1 MRGVQFRKRRKI
13 MGIFTRLSDIVN
25 SNINH
30 ILDKAEDPAKMIRMM
45 VQEME
50 DTLVEVRSSTARVIA
65 DRKELERNLVRLRD
79 AQDEWYAKAEL
90 ALNKDREDL
99 ANAALIERSKLAE
112 MEVGLEN
119 DRQPLEDALKKYE
132 SDIISLEAKIKEAK
146 QKQRSIVER
155 QKTATSQLK
164 VRQKLY
170 DNRIGDV
177 MVRFTQME
185 KRADDMEGRVE
196 AADMGREKS
205 LTEEFADL
213 ESQQKVADDLAELK
227 AKMAKGSKPA
237 ANTSSAKK

>member
-1 MRGVQFRKRRKI
+1 
-13 MGIFTRLSDIVN
+13 MGIFTRLTDIVN

-65 DRKELERNLVRLRD
+65 DRKEMERNLTRLQD
-79 AQDEWYAKAEL
+79 AQDEWYSKAEL

-99 ANAALIERSKLAE
+99 ANAALIERAKMAELATSLAE
-112 MEVGLEN
+112 
-119 DRQPLEDALKKYE
+119 DRAPLDEALKKYE

-146 QKQRSIVER
+146 QKQRSLVER
-155 QKTATSQLK
+155 QESATSQLK

-185 KRADDMEGRVE
+185 KRVDDTESRVE
-196 AADMGREKS
+196 AADIGREKS
-205 LTEEFADL
+205 LSEEFSDL
-213 ESQQKVADDLAELK
+213 ESQQQVADDLAVLK
-227 AKMAKGSKPA
+227 AKMAK
-237 ANTSSAKK
+237 AKKSEANKK

>member
-1 MRGVQFRKRRKI
+1 
-13 MGIFTRLSDIVN
+13 MGIFTRLTDIVN

-50 DTLVEVRSSTARVIA
+50 DTLVEVRSSAARVIA
-65 DRKELERNLVRLRD
+65 DRKELERNMVRLTE

-99 ANAALIERSKLAE
+99 ANAALIERAKLAE
-112 MEVGLEN
+112 LAEGLEHE
-119 DRQPLEDALKKYE
+119 RAPLEEALTKYE

-146 QKQRSIVER
+146 QKQRSLVER
-155 QKTATSQLK
+155 QQSATSQLK

-185 KRADDMEGRVE
+185 KRVDDTESRVE
-196 AADMGREKS
+196 ASEMGREKS
-205 LTEEFADL
+205 LNEEFADL
-213 ESQQKVADDLAELK
+213 EGQQKVADDLAALK
-227 AKMAKGSKPA
+227 AKMAKAKSSDSKPA
-237 ANTSSAKK
+237 AKK

>member
-1 MRGVQFRKRRKI
+1 
-13 MGIFTRLSDIVN
+13 MGIFTRLTDIVN

-50 DTLVEVRSSTARVIA
+50 DTLVEVRSSAARVIA
-65 DRKELERNLVRLRD
+65 DRKELERNMVRLQE
-79 AQDEWYAKAEL
+79 AQDDWYAKAEL
-90 ALNKDREDL
+90 ALNKNREDL

-112 MEVGLEN
+112 LAAGLE
-119 DRQPLEDALKKYE
+119 DERGPLEEALTKYE

-146 QKQRSIVER
+146 QKQRSLVER
-155 QKTATSQLK
+155 QQSATSQLK

-185 KRADDMEGRVE
+185 KRVDDTESRVE
-196 AADMGREKS
+196 ASELGREKS
-205 LTEEFADL
+205 LSDEFADL
-213 ESQQKVADDLAELK
+213 EGQQKVADDLAALK
-227 AKMAKGSKPA
+227 AKMAKAKSSDSKPA
-237 ANTSSAKK
+237 AKK

>member
-1 MRGVQFRKRRKI
+1 
-13 MGIFTRLSDIVN
+13 MGIFTRLTDIVN

-50 DTLVEVRSSTARVIA
+50 DTLVEVRSSAARVIA
-65 DRKELERNLVRLRD
+65 DRKELERNMHRLQE

-99 ANAALIERSKLAE
+99 ANAALIERAKLAD
-112 MEVGLEN
+112 MAADLDN
-119 DRQPLEDALKKYE
+119 SRDPLEEALKKYE

-146 QKQRSIVER
+146 QKQHALVER
-155 QKTATSQLK
+155 QESATSQLK

-177 MVRFTQME
+177 MIRFTQME
-185 KRADDMEGRVE
+185 KRVDDTESRVE

-205 LTEEFADL
+205 LNEEFSDL
-213 ESQQKVADDLAELK
+213 ESQQQVAADLAALK
-227 AKMAKGSKPA
+227 AKVAKGKKPGA
-237 ANTSSAKK
+237 KTGAKTSN

>member
-1 MRGVQFRKRRKI
+1 
-13 MGIFTRLSDIVN
+13 MGIFTRLTDIVN

-65 DRKELERNLVRLRD
+65 DRKEMERNLTRLQD
-79 AQDEWYAKAEL
+79 AQDEWYSKAEL

-99 ANAALIERSKLAE
+99 ANAALIERAKMAELAE
-112 MEVGLEN
+112 SLAE
-119 DRQPLEDALKKYE
+119 DRVPLDEALKKYE

-146 QKQRSIVER
+146 QKQRSLVER
-155 QKTATSQLK
+155 QESATSQLK

-177 MVRFTQME
+177 MIRFTQME
-185 KRADDMEGRVE
+185 KRVDDTESRVE
-196 AADMGREKS
+196 AADIGREKS
-205 LTEEFADL
+205 LSEEFSDL
-213 ESQQKVADDLAELK
+213 ESQQQVADDLAALK
-227 AKMAKGSKPA
+227 AKMAKTKKSQ
-237 ANTSSAKK
+237 AK

>member
-1 MRGVQFRKRRKI
+1 
-13 MGIFTRLSDIVN
+13 MGIFTRLTDIVN

-65 DRKELERNLVRLRD
+65 DRKEMERNLTRLQD
-79 AQDEWYAKAEL
+79 AQDEWYSKAEL

-99 ANAALIERSKLAE
+99 ANAALIERAKMAELAE
-112 MEVGLEN
+112 NLAE
-119 DRQPLEDALKKYE
+119 DRAPLDEALKKYE

-146 QKQRSIVER
+146 QKQRSLVER
-155 QKTATSQLK
+155 QESATSQLK

-177 MVRFTQME
+177 MTRFTQME
-185 KRADDMEGRVE
+185 KRVDDTESRVE
-196 AADMGREKS
+196 AADMGRERS
-205 LTEEFADL
+205 LSEEFSDL
-213 ESQQKVADDLAELK
+213 ESQQQVADDLAALK
-227 AKMAKGSKPA
+227 AKMAKTKKSQ
-237 ANTSSAKK
+237 AK